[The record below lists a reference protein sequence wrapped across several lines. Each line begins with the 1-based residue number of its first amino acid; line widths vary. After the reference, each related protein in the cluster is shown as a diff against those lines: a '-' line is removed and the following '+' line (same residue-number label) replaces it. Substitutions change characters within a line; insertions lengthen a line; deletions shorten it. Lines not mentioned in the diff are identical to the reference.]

1 MKILKD
7 IRVIELGTYITGPA
21 AALHLADLGADVIK
35 VERPGSGDPFRAFKG
50 GLYSPHYQTYNRNKR
65 SIALDTKD
73 PADRAVLHDL
83 VASADVFIQ
92 NFRPGVAEKLGAGE
106 AELRAINPGL
116 IYCAISGFGTSGP
129 SRDRPAYDTVAQAA
143 SGYLRLLTPPTN
155 PRVIGPAIADA
166 VTGQYAAQ
174 ACLAALLERTKTGK
188 GRRIDISMLEAMAHF
203 NLDSFTHYYSVGE
216 VMGPLSRPVVSQS
229 YTFECADG
237 KWIAIHMSS
246 PAKFWEGMLAAT
258 GQEQLARD
266 PRFAERLE
274 RIKHQDDLIEIL
286 TPVFLTKS
294 RDAWCDGCSSPTRCP
309 IRPLTTPTRRWRT
322 RRRCICNSRSRRHRR
337 SLAPTPPCGRPTVST
352 GSRTSPSRHPRSWMS
367 TGPRSAPNCS
377 AARQAEGQGPW
388 HDFSSSPAACA
399 PPPPPARRC
408 ARFWP
413 VSATRPRPRSPI
425 SVRCPITTPT

>member
-21 AALHLADLGADVIK
+21 AGMHLADLGADVIK
-35 VERPGSGDPFRAFKG
+35 VERPGTGDPFRAFKG

-65 SIALDTKD
+65 SIALDTAQAD
-73 PADRAVLHDL
+73 DRAVFHDL
-83 VASADVFIQ
+83 IAGADVFIQ

-106 AELRAINPGL
+106 AELHRINPRL
-116 IYCAISGFGTSGP
+116 VYCAISGFGTTGP

-166 VTGQYAAQ
+166 VTGQYAAM
-174 ACLAALLERTKTGK
+174 AVLAALLEREKTGK
-188 GRRIDISMLEAMAHF
+188 GRRIDISMLEAMCHF

-246 PAKFWEGMLAAT
+246 PTKFWEGLLAAT
-258 GQEQLARD
+258 GQDALAQD

-274 RIKHQDDLIEIL
+274 RIKHQDDLIAHF
-286 TPVFLTKS
+286 TPVFRTKT
-294 RDAWCDGCSSPTRCP
+294 RDAWCDLLLKHEVPHSPAYDSDEALEDP
-309 IRPLTTPTRRWRT
+309 QAQHLNIK
-322 RRRCICNSRSRRHRR
+322 
-337 SLAPTPPCGRPTVST
+337 V
-352 GSRTSPSRHPRSWMS
+352 
-367 TGPRSAPNCS
+367 SAP
-377 AARQAEGQGPW
+377 
-388 HDFSSSPAACA
+388 SSELGTFTTVRPPYNFDGEPELGVL
-399 PPPPPARRC
+399 PPPVLDEHGEEIRAELRKRE
-408 ARFWP
+408 AG
-413 VSATRPRPRSPI
+413 
-425 SVRCPITTPT
+425 